1 MLDIKQNLL
10 IINQEIEKTCN
21 IFGFNAN
28 QVNLIAV
35 AKTVDKSLIYQAID
49 NGCKVFGEN
58 YVQEAK
64 EKWPEIK
71 LKFPQIKLHLIGHLQ
86 SNKSDEAL
94 QLFDS
99 IDSLD
104 SEKLAI
110 AIAKSVRKYQK
121 NPQIFIQVNIGNEP
135 QKSGIAINELEDF
148 INFVKNDCKLNLA
161 GLMAIPPE
169 NALENGDV
177 SLYFG
182 LLAKFAKKYHLKKL
196 SMGMSN
202 DFKQAIALGAT
213 HIRIGSAIF
222 GKRK

>member
-21 IFGFNAN
+21 IFGFKAN

-35 AKTVDKSLIYQAID
+35 SKTVDKSLIYQAID

-110 AIAKSVRKYQK
+110 AIAKSARKYQK
-121 NPQIFIQVNIGNEP
+121 NPQ
-135 QKSGIAINELEDF
+135 S
-148 INFVKNDCKLNLA
+148 
-161 GLMAIPPE
+161 
-169 NALENGDV
+169 
-177 SLYFG
+177 
-182 LLAKFAKKYHLKKL
+182 
-196 SMGMSN
+196 
-202 DFKQAIALGAT
+202 
-213 HIRIGSAIF
+213 R
-222 GKRK
+222 